1 MNAPT
6 ETNPDTM
13 NVFDRRLVR
22 QRRTRAAPML
32 DDHDFLFME
41 GAERLCDRLLDI
53 NRSFPLGLDLG
64 CHGGEVAE
72 LL

>member
-41 GAERLCDRLLDI
+41 GAERL
-53 NRSFPLGLDLG
+53 
-64 CHGGEVAE
+64 
-72 LL
+72 